1 MTNNHIQDM
10 YFEFKIKL
18 DKIITENNNFYLNFT
33 GHNNNNISCAG
44 TLYFYKLN
52 EPILLGE
59 KVNWTVQSNINITSS
74 SYTEGYS
81 ITNTAHVITMGGT
94 NYSEKDLF
102 LEVFRETS
110 KNATFVSELED
121 ENRDV
126 MSNSVMKSY
135 SNLIDELYLAVYIYP
150 LGLEKNDPIISFNA
164 PSFSNP
170 DTVTYPEDNVNTTRS
185 VQTRQISNI
194 KGLNEEGKIVAEKL
208 NALKETPK
216 LIVDIVTGKGSDFYI
231 GNYSWYFSDTEQF
244 SNIESFDA
252 NFGASTYEYNML
264 CTDFNNIFG
273 EGAHTAEL
281 LWTFPGAGEVGID
294 TFKVRFAKNA
304 FK

>member
-74 SYTEGYS
+74 LYTEGYS

-102 LEVFRETS
+102 LEVFR
-110 KNATFVSELED
+110 
-121 ENRDV
+121 
-126 MSNSVMKSY
+126 
-135 SNLIDELYLAVYIYP
+135 
-150 LGLEKNDPIISFNA
+150 
-164 PSFSNP
+164 
-170 DTVTYPEDNVNTTRS
+170 
-185 VQTRQISNI
+185 
-194 KGLNEEGKIVAEKL
+194 
-208 NALKETPK
+208 
-216 LIVDIVTGKGSDFYI
+216 
-231 GNYSWYFSDTEQF
+231 
-244 SNIESFDA
+244 
-252 NFGASTYEYNML
+252 
-264 CTDFNNIFG
+264 
-273 EGAHTAEL
+273 
-281 LWTFPGAGEVGID
+281 
-294 TFKVRFAKNA
+294 
-304 FK
+304 